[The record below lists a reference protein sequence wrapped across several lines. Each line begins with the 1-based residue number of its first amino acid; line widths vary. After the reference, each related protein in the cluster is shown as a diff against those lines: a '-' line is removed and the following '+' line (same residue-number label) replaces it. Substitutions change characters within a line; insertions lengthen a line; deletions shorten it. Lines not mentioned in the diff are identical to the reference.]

1 MKNGKIDK
9 YKKIKT
15 VKENNKYFTEAE
27 NKSKKK
33 K

>member
-1 MKNGKIDK
+1 MEKQINT
-9 YKKIKT
+9 KKIKT